1 MSENDLKSSSP
12 MGSSNNFAMGKEKS
26 SRNRSRSPRGDK
38 LAKKSSKNMH
48 YSHYYRDR
56 FGSHSPEE
64 YKNLRV
70 ANFSSRLDD
79 QDAKR
84 ALEKELAR
92 RFKDFEVS
100 DIYFLSNFSSLNL

>member
-1 MSENDLKSSSP
+1 MSENNLKLSP
-12 MGSSNNFAMGKEKS
+12 LENSNSFAADGKEKS
-26 SRNRSRSPRGDK
+26 SRRSPRAEK
-38 LAKKSSKNMH
+38 SAKKSSKALH

-79 QDAKR
+79 HDAKR

-92 RFKDFEVS
+92 RFKDFEVQ
-100 DIYFLSNFSSLNL
+100 FSFFF